1 MKKFLSLSIVFLLTL
16 LVVGTVNA
24 AEVDLVTAASISADP
39 AAFAKALGEDGTWIV
54 CPTTDMTF
62 NSELVIEGTFY
73 NKDDSSRD
81 IYRKVGPYAQDDN
94 HNITERYTLV
104 APQFTVKSPNTR
116 FQGGIFVG
124 DVYVEAEGF
133 NLSKA
138 TVVGNIYFANEEYKS
153 SFESKDSEVTGVVE
167 VKPEVDLVTAASI
180 TADPAAFAKALGENG
195 TWIIAATSDMTFNSE
210 LVIEGT
216 FYNKDDSSR
225 DIYRKVGPYAQDDN
239 HNITER
245 YTLVAPQFT
254 VKSPNTRFQG
264 GIFVGDVY
272 VDAEGFNLS
281 KAIVVGNIYFANE
294 EYKSSFES
302 NDSEIIGVVK

>member
-24 AEVDLVTAASISADP
+24 AEVDLVTAASVSADP
-39 AAFAKALGEDGTWIV
+39 AAIEKALGEEGTWIIA
-54 CPTTDMTF
+54 PTSDMTF

-73 NKDDSSRD
+73 NKDDSSSD

-138 TVVGNIYFANEEYKS
+138 IVVGNIYFANEELKS
-153 SFESKDSEVTGVVE
+153 SFESSESKIIGVVE
-167 VKPEVDLVTAASI
+167 VNPDVDVVTAASVS
-180 TADPAAFAKALGENG
+180 ADPVAIEKALGEDG
-195 TWIIAATSDMTFNSE
+195 TWIIAPTSDMTFNSE
-210 LVIEGT
+210 LVIEGK
-216 FYNKDDSSR
+216 FYNKDDTSSNV
-225 DIYRKVGPYAQDDN
+225 YRKVGPYAQDDN

-264 GIFVGDVY
+264 GIFVGDIY
-272 VDAEGFNLS
+272 VEAEGFNLS
-281 KAIVVGNIYFANE
+281 KAYVVGDIYFANE
-294 EYKSSFES
+294 EYKSSFAS
-302 NDSEIIGVVK
+302 NDSEIIGEVK

>member
-1 MKKFLSLSIVFLLTL
+1 MKKILSLCIVVLLTL

-39 AAFAKALGEDGTWIV
+39 AAIEKAMGEDGTWII

-62 NSELVIEGTFY
+62 NSELVIEGTFH

-81 IYRKVGPYAQDDN
+81 IYRKVGPYAQDAD

-138 TVVGNIYFANEEYKS
+138 IVVGDIYFANEDYKS
-153 SFESKDSEVTGVVE
+153 SF
-167 VKPEVDLVTAASI
+167 
-180 TADPAAFAKALGENG
+180 
-195 TWIIAATSDMTFNSE
+195 
-210 LVIEGT
+210 
-216 FYNKDDSSR
+216 
-225 DIYRKVGPYAQDDN
+225 
-239 HNITER
+239 
-245 YTLVAPQFT
+245 
-254 VKSPNTRFQG
+254 
-264 GIFVGDVY
+264 
-272 VDAEGFNLS
+272 
-281 KAIVVGNIYFANE
+281 
-294 EYKSSFES
+294 KSSE
-302 NDSEIIGVVK
+302 SEIIGEVK